1 MRRSRSAWPLP
12 LLSLLLLFSL
22 SVKGHVDPADPKE
35 EYPRDYFRAPVEG
48 EVRLSG
54 TFGELRSNHFHSG
67 IDIKGYRGRK
77 IVSIAE
83 GHIYRINVRAGGYGN
98 SLYIKHPNGYISL
111 YAHLDAFS
119 PEITEFVENWQ
130 EENHQFEL
138 NYFPDST
145 EFIVSK
151 GQHIG
156 NMGNTGYSFGPHLHF
171 EIRKADGDLP
181 VNPLHFGIP
190 VQDTRAPIMKQLRV
204 YGLNKDRLTTI
215 TETFN
220 LQAAGRNTYRVN
232 RDTIT
237 IAADE
242 VGVAI
247 KTYDVMDGVRN
258 WNGVY
263 KIQLSVDDQVKHTF
277 VADELGFDEW
287 NYVHAHYD
295 YADMR
300 ENKSYFNRC
309 YRLPGNRFSGYE
321 MDEQEGILSLNLQ
334 KAQKIKIVTTDWHGN
349 ESSVECWVKQAS
361 GPAVERK
368 RTYDYYLPNGQENQ
382 INNYY
387 LYLKFP
393 ETAFYEDVEM
403 KYHFE
408 QVIEPNLFSAIHSIH
423 EPLTPIF
430 GTYTLAIRPTL
441 IPEHLRD
448 KAFIARCS
456 EDNRISNCGGTWEGD
471 LLEAR
476 VGSFGD
482 YAVMIDTVP
491 PTISPENFRA
501 DLQGRKSANFKAT
514 DDIGY
519 SGQARGLRYRA
530 TIDDQWI
537 LMTYDLKYDRFT
549 CHFPDD
555 LATGEHTLRL
565 EITDDRGNMGVFE
578 EGFRY

>member
-1 MRRSRSAWPLP
+1 MVQYRSPRQ
-12 LLSLLLLFSL
+12 LLLVLLLLFSL
-22 SVKGHVDPADPKE
+22 SVKGEGSPTDPRD
-35 EYPRDYFRAPVEG
+35 EYPKDYFRPPVEG

-77 IVSIAE
+77 IVSIAD
-83 GHIYRINVRAGGYGN
+83 GYIYRINVRAGGYGN
-98 SLYIKHPNGYISL
+98 SLYIKHPNGYTSL
-111 YAHLDAFS
+111 YAHLDQFS
-119 PEITEFVENWQ
+119 PELTEFVANWQ
-130 EENHQFEL
+130 QENQQFEL

-145 EFIVSK
+145 EFLVQK

-171 EIRKADGDLP
+171 EIRKAEEDLP

-190 VQDTRAPIMKQLRV
+190 VQDTRAPIMNQFRV
-204 YGLNKDRLTTI
+204 YGLNEDRLSTT
-215 TETFN
+215 TTTFN
-220 LQAAGRNTYRVN
+220 LLGAGRGRYRIN
-232 RDTIT
+232 EDTIL

-242 VGVAI
+242 AGVAI

-263 KIQLSVDDQVKHTF
+263 KIQLFVDGEVRHTF
-277 VADELGFDEW
+277 VANELGFDEW

-321 MDEQEGILSLNLQ
+321 MDGQEGILQLNTR
-334 KAQKIKIVTTDWHGN
+334 KAQKVKIVATDWHGN
-349 ESSVECWVKQAS
+349 ESSVECWIKQAA
-361 GPAVERK
+361 GPEAERK
-368 RTYDYYLPNGQENQ
+368 RVFDYYLPSGQENQ

-393 ETAFYEDVEM
+393 ETAFFEDVEM

-408 QVIEPNLFSAIHSIH
+408 QVSEPNLFSTIHAIHD
-423 EPLTPIF
+423 PLTPVF
-430 GTYTLAIRPTL
+430 GAYTLAIRPTL
-441 IPEHLRD
+441 IPEHLRE

-456 EDNRISNCGGTWEGD
+456 ENNRITNCGGEWEGNM
-471 LLEAR
+471 LKTR

-491 PTISPENFRA
+491 PTIRPENFRS
-501 DLQGRKSANFKAT
+501 DLRGRKSVNFKAE

-519 SGQARGLRYRA
+519 SGQARGLSYEA
-530 TIDDQWI
+530 SIDGQWI

-549 CHFPDD
+549 CHLPAD
-555 LATGEHTLRL
+555 LAAGEHSLRL
-565 EITDDRGNMGVFE
+565 EITDDRGNVGVFE
-578 EGFRY
+578 EGFLF